1 MDNVLR
7 NTWYVAAW
15 ASELAQGQLLDRTLL
30 GERLVLYRSQDGA
43 PVALANRCP
52 HRFVPLSMGKLCDGG
67 AAIECAYHGLRFDSR
82 GQCVQNPQGEVP
94 KGAGV
99 RSFPATERFSAIWIW
114 FGDPAL
120 ADPALVPEIAF
131 LEPETWAVGTGV
143 TEVACHYELE
153 SDNIMDLSHIEF
165 LHPMFSSEAVRAGAI
180 ECRQDGETV
189 WSRRMIYNDDPPEFI
204 RQAFNIPAGK
214 RVDRWLDARWN
225 APAVIALWTGGVE
238 SGRPRED
245 GIDWCSAHLFTPI
258 SENRT
263 MYFWALAFPR
273 SMENAE
279 EMALQGREALRYPF
293 EHEDAPIIEAAH
305 ANMGGEDFW
314 ALRPLILPGDGGAV
328 RARRLLKSMIARE
341 QAGASA
347 RQTQTP

>member
-15 ASELAQGQLLDRTLL
+15 ASELSEGTLLDRTLL
-30 GERLVLYRSQDGA
+30 GERIVLYRSHDGSPA
-43 PVALANRCP
+43 ALVNRCP
-52 HRFVPLSMGKLCDGG
+52 HRFVPLSMGKLCDDGK
-67 AAIECAYHGLRFDSR
+67 AIECAYHGLRFDGS
-82 GQCVQNPQGEVP
+82 GKCVFSPQGEIA

-99 RSFPATERFSAIWIW
+99 KAFPVAERFSAVWIW

-120 ADPALVPEIAF
+120 ADPALIPEIEF
-131 LEPETWAVGTGV
+131 LVPETWAVGTGT
-143 TEVACHYELE
+143 TEVSCHYELE

-165 LHPMFSSEAVRAGAI
+165 LHPMFSSDAVRAGRI

-189 WSRRMIYNDDPPEFI
+189 WSRRMIQNDDPPEFI
-204 RQAFNIPAGK
+204 RQAFNIPTGK

-238 SGRPRED
+238 TGRPREE
-245 GIDWCSAHLFTPI
+245 GVDWCSAHIFTPI
-258 SENRT
+258 SQDRT

-273 SMENAE
+273 TIENAE
-279 EMALQGREALRYPF
+279 EMALQGRDTLRYPF
-293 EHEDAPIIEAAH
+293 EHEDAPIIEAAY
-305 ANMGGEDFW
+305 ANMGGADFW
-314 ALRPLILPGDGGAV
+314 DLRPLILPGDGGAV

-341 QAGASA
+341 QGAGAPRNS
-347 RQTQTP
+347 QSN